1 MAMKVYT
8 KRKGI
13 VNGLKDVAIL
23 QRTLNRLRNFSLIPR
38 GIYRFNTFAES
49 EQWMIQKIAAT
60 HARRK

>member
-1 MAMKVYT
+1 MTMKICT

-13 VNGLKDVAIL
+13 VNSIKEATIL
-23 QRTLNRLRNFSLIPR
+23 QHTLNRLRNFSLIPK